1 MNNTYKIENLKLSK
15 NKKKVLIIFDNNT
28 TIKVPL
34 DIVYSY
40 RLQKGK
46 TITSETF
53 SKIQKEANLFNVLR
67 EAYQKATSSLKSR
80 SQLKKILQNKG
91 YPEDEVETTI
101 AKLEELKI
109 IDDEKYALSVLEYLS
124 NKKKYGINRIR
135 QYLIKKGVS
144 KEIIEG
150 VIARASILNNQN
162 EIIIS
167 FYERNISKIQ
177 RKSKLQR
184 IPYTIRMF
192 RTAGFLNE
200 NIKYFLSKYKKQLL
214 EL

>member
-15 NKKKVLIIFDNNT
+15 NKKEVIIIFDHNT
-28 TIKVPL
+28 PIKVPL

-46 TITSETF
+46 TISSETH
-53 SKIQKEANLFNVLR
+53 SKIQKEANFFNVLR

-80 SQLKKILQNKG
+80 SQLKRILLNKG
-91 YPEDEVETTI
+91 YPEDEVDNAI
-101 AKLEELKI
+101 AKLEERKI
-109 IDDEKYALSVLEYLS
+109 IDDEKYAFSVLDYLS
-124 NKKKYGINRIR
+124 NKKKYGINRVR

-144 KEIIEG
+144 KDIIEG
-150 VIARASILNNQN
+150 VITRTSISENQN

-167 FYERNISKIQ
+167 FYERNISKIR

-184 IPYTIRMF
+184 IPYIIRMF